1 MKICHVITRMII
13 GGAQENTLLSIR
25 GALEKGH
32 DVTLVTGPTD
42 GPEGKLLRDQPV
54 PGLKVVECPWLVR
67 EISPLNELR
76 AYRFLK
82 KYFRREKFDVVHTHT
97 SKAGIIGR
105 IAGRKAGV
113 PLVVHTIHGL
123 AFHPYQSP
131 MKNRLYIFLEKLAAQ
146 YCDEIYCVAQA
157 MTDQCLAA
165 GIGKKEMF
173 KVVYSGM
180 EIETF
185 LNAVPEESL
194 REQLGIP
201 AGSTVFATVARLF
214 PEKGY
219 EDFIPVAK
227 RIAEKHPGVCFL
239 LIGNGILMD
248 SIRKDVESA
257 GFADRFF
264 FPGLVS
270 PREVHRYLAL
280 SDALVHLSLHEGL
293 PRAAVQ
299 SLGCGKPVIGYDLD
313 GTPEVVRNGE
323 TGWLIEPRD
332 LDAVEAAMEKVVSDP
347 ATAEEYGRNGKALA
361 GRLFGWRRMS
371 DILLE
376 HYGTALAKKTSV
388 Q

>member
-13 GGAQENTLLSIR
+13 GGAQENTLLSIK

-32 DVTLVTGPTD
+32 EVTLITGPTD
-42 GPEGKLLRDQPV
+42 GPEGKLLRDQPL
-54 PGLKVVECPWLVR
+54 PGLKVIECPWLVR
-67 EISPLNELR
+67 EISPLNELK
-76 AYRFLK
+76 AYSFIK
-82 KYFRREKFDVVHTHT
+82 KICRQERYDVVHTHT

-105 IAGRKAGV
+105 IAGRAAGV

-123 AFHPYQSP
+123 AFHPYQSAW
-131 MKNRLYIFLEKLAAQ
+131 KNRLYIFLEKLAAK

-157 MTDQCLAA
+157 MIDQSLAA

-185 LNAVPEESL
+185 LNAKADPVL
-194 REQLGIP
+194 RNELGIP
-201 AGSTVFATVARLF
+201 ENAVVFSTVARLF

-219 EDFIPVAK
+219 EDFIPVAI
-227 RIAEKHPGVCFL
+227 RIAKRVPNACFL

-248 SIRKDVESA
+248 PIRKEVEEA
-257 GFADRFF
+257 GVSDRFF

-270 PREVHRYLAL
+270 PGDVHKYLAL
-280 SDALVHLSLHEGL
+280 SHALVHLSLHEGL

-299 SLGCGKPVIGYDLD
+299 SLGCGNPVIGYALD

-323 TGWLIEPRD
+323 TGWLIQPRD
-332 LDAVEAAMEKVVSDP
+332 LDSVESAMMEVIEDP
-347 ATAEEYGRNGKALA
+347 ETARRYGANGKSMV
-361 GRLFGWRRMS
+361 GELFGWQRMA
-371 DILLE
+371 DILLDLYE
-376 HYGTALAKKTSV
+376 RALNGKTA

>member
-13 GGAQENTLLSIR
+13 GGAQENTLLSIK

-42 GPEGKLLRDQPV
+42 GPEGKLLRDQPL

-67 EISPLNELR
+67 EISPLNEMK
-76 AYRFLK
+76 AYFFLK
-82 KYFRREKFDVVHTHT
+82 KFFRKEQFDVVHTHT

-105 IAGRKAGV
+105 IAGRKGGV

-123 AFHPYQSP
+123 AFHRYQAKW
-131 MKNRLYIFLEKLAAQ
+131 KNLLYITLEKIAAW

-157 MTDQCLAA
+157 MIDQSLAA
-165 GIGKKEMF
+165 GIGKPEMF

-180 EIETF
+180 EIGTF
-185 LNAVPEESL
+185 LNAEPEPEL
-194 REQLGIP
+194 RKSLGIP
-201 AGSTVFATVARLF
+201 EDAVVFATVARLF

-219 EDFIPVAK
+219 EDFIPAAK
-227 RIAEKHPGVCFL
+227 RLAENNPKACFL
-239 LIGNGILMD
+239 LIGNGILME
-248 SIRKDVESA
+248 SIRADLEAA
-257 GFADRFF
+257 GLSSRFF

-270 PREVHRYLAL
+270 PGEVHRYLAL

-313 GTPEVVRNGE
+313 GTPEVVINDQ
-323 TGWLIEPRD
+323 TGWLIPPRD
-332 LDAVEAAMEKVVSDP
+332 LDAVYAAMTEVMNDREKCKRFG
-347 ATAEEYGRNGKALA
+347 ENGKALVKD
-361 GRLFGWRRMS
+361 LFGWRRMA

-376 HYGTALAKKTSV
+376 LYEAALLRKKDH
-388 Q
+388 

>member
-13 GGAQENTLLSIR
+13 GGAQENTLLSIK

-32 DVTLVTGPTD
+32 DVTLITGPTD
-42 GPEGKLLRDQPV
+42 GPEGKLLRDQPL
-54 PGLKVVECPWLVR
+54 PGLKIIECPWLVR
-67 EISPLNELR
+67 EISPWKELKT
-76 AYRFLK
+76 YFFLK
-82 KYFRREKFDVVHTHT
+82 KVCRKEKFDVVHTHT

-105 IAGRKAGV
+105 IAGRHAGV

-123 AFHPYQSP
+123 AFHPYQSKW
-131 MKNRLYIFLEKLAAQ
+131 KNRLYIFLEKVAAK

-157 MTDQCLAA
+157 MIDQSLAV

-180 EIETF
+180 DIVKF
-185 LNAVPEESL
+185 LNAKPDPELKKS
-194 REQLGIP
+194 LGIP
-201 AGSTVFATVARLF
+201 DNAVVFATVARLF

-219 EDFIPVAK
+219 EDFIPSAI
-227 RIAEKHPGVCFL
+227 RIAEKYPQACFL

-248 SIRKDVESA
+248 SIKKNVETA
-257 GFADRFF
+257 GVAERFF

-270 PREVHRYLAL
+270 PGDVHKYLAL

-299 SLGCGKPVIGYDLD
+299 SLGCGNPVIGYNLD
-313 GTPEVVRNGE
+313 GTPEVVLRGE

-332 LDAVEAAMEKVVSDP
+332 LDEVVSAMSEVIEKP
-347 ATAEEYGRNGKALA
+347 ETAKQYGQNGKALV
-361 GRLFGWRRMS
+361 GNLFGWHRMA
-371 DILLE
+371 DTLLE
-376 HYGTALAKKTSV
+376 LYETALKKKSNR
-388 Q
+388 